1 MEKFMEKQQTI
12 ARRVSLNGIALHT
25 GVRATL
31 SLNPAPE
38 NTGII
43 FRRIDLPGK
52 PEVRALAANVV
63 DARRGTT
70 IGNEKC
76 AVYTIE
82 HIMSALHA
90 CSVDNCIVDMDGA
103 EPPICDGSSKEFFA
117 MVERAGVIQQ
127 DADARIWTPTKPLHY
142 KNGSTQVAIF
152 PDAENLSVSC
162 VTSFKGCP
170 VDPQYFEY
178 ILERESY
185 KNEIA
190 PGRTFVDYRDLRAL
204 MSYGLCK
211 GGSLDAAAIIHN
223 GAIICKD
230 ALRFEN
236 EIVRHK
242 ILDLLGDIYLC
253 GVRIKG
259 SVIAVKPGHPANVAL
274 TKLIIEDIKQNQ

>member
-1 MEKFMEKQQTI
+1 MEMQQTVANSAAI
-12 ARRVSLNGIALHT
+12 TGIALHT
-25 GVRATL
+25 GARATVRL
-31 SLNPAPE
+31 HPAPE
-38 NTGII
+38 DTGIV
-43 FRRIDLPGK
+43 FRRVDLPGA
-52 PEVRALAANVV
+52 PEVRAIASNVV
-63 DARRGTT
+63 EVQRGTT
-70 IGNEKC
+70 IACGK
-76 AVYTIE
+76 AVVYTVE

-103 EPPICDGSSKEFFA
+103 EPPICDGSSREFFA
-117 MVERAGVIQQ
+117 MVERAGVVQQ
-127 DADARIWTPTKPLHY
+127 DAEAKVWTPTKPLHY

-152 PDAENLSVSC
+152 PDPEKLTISC

-170 VDPQYFEY
+170 VDPQYYEY
-178 ILERESY
+178 ELERESY
-185 KNEIA
+185 KQEIA

-242 ILDLLGDIYLC
+242 ILDLTGDIYLC

-259 SVIAVKPGHPANVAL
+259 NVIAVKPGHPANVAL
-274 TKLIIEDIKQNQ
+274 TKLIIEDMLNNQ

>member
-1 MEKFMEKQQTI
+1 MEKQQTLAKSEQI
-12 ARRVSLNGIALHT
+12 SGIALHT

-31 SLNPAPE
+31 QLNPAPE
-38 NTGII
+38 NTGIV
-43 FRRIDLPGK
+43 FRRVDMPGK
-52 PEVRALAANVV
+52 PQIPASAMNVIDV
-63 DARRGTT
+63 QRGTT
-70 IGNEKC
+70 IGCGNA

-90 CSVDNCIVDMDGA
+90 CGVDNCIVDMDGA
-103 EPPICDGSSKEFFA
+103 EPPICDGSAKEFFA
-117 MVERAGVIQQ
+117 MVERAGVVQQ
-127 DADARIWTPTKPLHY
+127 NADAKVWTPTKPLHY

-152 PDAENLSVSC
+152 PSTENLSISC
-162 VTSFKGCP
+162 ITSFKGCP
-170 VDPQYFEY
+170 VDPQYYEY
-178 ILERESY
+178 ILERETY

-230 ALRFEN
+230 ELRFEN

-242 ILDLLGDIYLC
+242 ILDLVGDIYLS
-253 GVRIKG
+253 GVRLKG
-259 SVIAVKPGHPANVAL
+259 NVIAIKPGHPANVAL
-274 TKLIIEDIKQNQ
+274 TKLIIEDMKQNQ

>member
-1 MEKFMEKQQTI
+1 MEKQQTLAKSEKI
-12 ARRVSLNGIALHT
+12 SGIALHT

-31 SLNPAPE
+31 QLNPAPE
-38 NTGII
+38 NTGIL
-43 FRRIDLPGK
+43 FRRVDMPGQPVIPANTMNVID
-52 PEVRALAANVV
+52 VQ
-63 DARRGTT
+63 RGTT
-70 IGNEKC
+70 IGCGKA

-103 EPPICDGSSKEFFA
+103 EPPICDGSSREFFA
-117 MVERAGVIQQ
+117 MVERAGVVEQ
-127 DADARIWTPTKPLHY
+127 DAPAKVWTPTKPLHY

-152 PDAENLSVSC
+152 PDADQLAISC
-162 VTSFKGCP
+162 LTSFKGCP
-170 VDPQYFEY
+170 VDPQYLEY
-178 ILERESY
+178 VLERETY
-185 KNEIA
+185 KEQIA

-242 ILDLLGDIYLC
+242 ILDLVGDIYLC

-259 SVIAVKPGHPANVAL
+259 TVIAIKPGHPANVAL
-274 TKLIIEDIKQNQ
+274 TKMIIEDMNNNMKS